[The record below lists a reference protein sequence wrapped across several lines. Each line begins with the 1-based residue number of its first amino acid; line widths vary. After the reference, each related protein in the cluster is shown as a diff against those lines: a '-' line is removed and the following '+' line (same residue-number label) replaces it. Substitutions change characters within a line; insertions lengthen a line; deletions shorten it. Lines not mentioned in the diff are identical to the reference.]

1 MMLKALLLF
10 SLSIIS
16 VAAQEK
22 SAVYGC
28 LGRAPN
34 QRTAGNTNV
43 DLEDRNVEL
52 LKAYMTP
59 EYRVKKIEGCVSSG
73 VLRKIT
79 VTLSNPETDETIELD
94 QIGRDSGVDRCTDL
108 NLEDEEFV
116 ETIEINYVTNYVR
129 TVGMMTTEG

>member
-1 MMLKALLLF
+1 
-10 SLSIIS
+10 
-16 VAAQEK
+16 
-22 SAVYGC
+22 
-28 LGRAPN
+28 
-34 QRTAGNTNV
+34 
-43 DLEDRNVEL
+43 
-52 LKAYMTP
+52 MTP

-129 TVGMMTTEG
+129 SVGMMTTEG

>member
-1 MMLKALLLF
+1 
-10 SLSIIS
+10 
-16 VAAQEK
+16 
-22 SAVYGC
+22 
-28 LGRAPN
+28 
-34 QRTAGNTNV
+34 
-43 DLEDRNVEL
+43 
-52 LKAYMTP
+52 MTP

>member
-1 MMLKALLLF
+1 
-10 SLSIIS
+10 
-16 VAAQEK
+16 
-22 SAVYGC
+22 
-28 LGRAPN
+28 
-34 QRTAGNTNV
+34 
-43 DLEDRNVEL
+43 
-52 LKAYMTP
+52 MTP

-116 ETIEINYVTNYVR
+116 KTIEIYYVTNYVR

>member
-1 MMLKALLLF
+1 
-10 SLSIIS
+10 
-16 VAAQEK
+16 
-22 SAVYGC
+22 
-28 LGRAPN
+28 
-34 QRTAGNTNV
+34 
-43 DLEDRNVEL
+43 
-52 LKAYMTP
+52 MTP
-59 EYRVKKIEGCVSSG
+59 EYRVKKIEGCVSSS

-116 ETIEINYVTNYVR
+116 KTIEIYYVTNYVR